1 MNLRGERMEE
11 KEQEPLAQIKIKT
24 EGPIAEVFIDGRKVP
39 RVMSFK
45 VEMNSMEKRVA
56 QVTLRVQ
63 CNLDL
68 ETGIV
73 PTLPEPWRWY
83 YKPIHEN
90 FCDPRESCEK
100 GNPGQSYSLTTDTY
114 SRKDISEKGN
124 PQ

>member
-1 MNLRGERMEE
+1 M
-11 KEQEPLAQIKIKT
+11 KSEPLANLKIKT
-24 EGPIAEVFIDGRKVP
+24 DGPVAEVYIDGKRVP
-39 RVMSFK
+39 RVQAFK

-73 PTLPEPWRWY
+73 PELPAPWCWY

-90 FCDPRESCEK
+90 FCDPIDSDGK
-100 GNPGQSYSLTTDTY
+100 DTHGQ
-114 SRKDISEKGN
+114 KDS
-124 PQ
+124 